1 MKKIEL
7 KIVDPKETKIPDW
20 KDKEF
25 RNGVSDNSKE
35 LFKSKIEP
43 FLVSPLIKEI
53 ILTYK
58 TQAIGVPQETIQ
70 AGVKVPEGYHL
81 YSLIKDNKFE
91 NILEIGFAYGISALF
106 ICEALKEN
114 GSGKLISVDP
124 YQSTQWKNIA
134 VKHLSQAGLSKYSEL
149 LEEPSYSAMPKIL
162 NRKSGA
168 GSKTFGSGAS
178 SKTFGSGA
186 GSMDLIFIDGMHLFD
201 YTLVDLFYADL
212 LLRVGGVVV
221 LDDIRHKGVKQSYEY
236 ILKNYSHW
244 KLVKPTLASETCAT
258 FIKVKNE

>member
-1 MKKIEL
+1 MKSIEL
-7 KIVDPKETKIPDW
+7 KIVDPKKTKIPEW
-20 KDKEF
+20 KDKDF
-25 RNGVSDNSKE
+25 RN
-35 LFKSKIEP
+35 KIEP
-43 FLVSPLIKEI
+43 FLVSPLLKSI

-58 TQAIGVPQETIQ
+58 TQAVGVPSESIQ

-81 YSLIKDNKFE
+81 YSLVKDNKFK

-124 YQSTQWKNIA
+124 YQSTQWKNIG
-134 VKHLSQAGLSKYSEL
+134 VKHLTQAGLSKYSEL
-149 LEEPSYSAMPKIL
+149 LEEPSYSAMPKL
-162 NRKSGA
+162 LSSGSNSKDRVSGA
-168 GSKTFGSGAS
+168 N
-178 SKTFGSGA
+178 
-186 GSMDLIFIDGMHLFD
+186 SMDLIFIDGMHLFD

-258 FIKVKNE
+258 FIKIKNDDRSWDYHKFF

>member
-1 MKKIEL
+1 MKSIEL
-7 KIVDPKETKIPDW
+7 KIIDPKETKIPDW
-20 KDKEF
+20 KDK
-25 RNGVSDNSKE
+25 D
-35 LFKSKIEP
+35 FKTKIEP
-43 FLVSPLIKEI
+43 FLVSPLLKSI

-58 TQAIGVPQETIQ
+58 TQAVGVPSESIQ

-81 YSLIKDNKFE
+81 YSLVKDNKFE

-134 VKHLSQAGLSKYSEL
+134 VKHLEQAGLSKYSKL
-149 LEEPSYSAMPKIL
+149 MEEPSYSAMPKIL
-162 NRKSGA
+162 SGIKGF
-168 GSKTFGSGAS
+168 GSNSKDRVSGAS
-178 SKTFGSGA
+178 
-186 GSMDLIFIDGMHLFD
+186 SMDLIFIDGMHLFD

-212 LLRVGGVVV
+212 LLKVGGVVV

-258 FIKVKNE
+258 FIKVKNDDRSWDYHRFF

>member
-1 MKKIEL
+1 MKSIEL

-20 KDKEF
+20 KDKDF
-25 RNGVSDNSKE
+25 RN
-35 LFKSKIEP
+35 KIEA

-134 VKHLSQAGLSKYSEL
+134 VKHLRQSLGEAGFSKYSEL
-149 LEEPSYSAMPKIL
+149 MEEPSYSAMPKIL

-168 GSKTFGSGAS
+168 N
-178 SKTFGSGA
+178 
-186 GSMDLIFIDGMHLFD
+186 SMDLIFIDGMHLFD

-258 FIKVKNE
+258 FIKVKNDDRSWDYHRFF

>member
-7 KIVDPKETKIPDW
+7 KIIDPKETKIPDW
-20 KDKEF
+20 KDKDF
-25 RNGVSDNSKE
+25 RT
-35 LFKSKIEP
+35 KIEP

-81 YSLIKDNKFE
+81 YSLVKDNKFK

-106 ICEALKEN
+106 ICQALKEN
-114 GSGKLISVDP
+114 GTGKLISIDP
-124 YQSTQWKNIA
+124 NQSTQWKNIG
-134 VKHLSQAGLSKYSEL
+134 VKHLYQSLGEAGLSKYSQL
-149 LEEPSYSAMPKIL
+149 MEEPSYSAMPKL
-162 NRKSGA
+162 LSG
-168 GSKTFGSGAS
+168 K
-178 SKTFGSGA
+178 KQ
-186 GSMDLIFIDGMHLFD
+186 MDLIFIDGMHLFD

-221 LDDIRHKGVKQSYEY
+221 LDDIRHKGVKQAYEY
-236 ILKNYSHW
+236 VLKNYNHW
-244 KLVKPTLASETCAT
+244 KLVKPTVASETCAT
-258 FIKVKNE
+258 FIKVKNDDRNWDYHKFF